1 MKNRYVVKKKQ
12 NFIKWTTIGNI
23 FAKSLCPNEDIL
35 KQYNRL
41 TSSQRIKIKQL
52 FSQCDDIRRK
62 KIPVDEASFS
72 WEIGIMVDAHII
84 ACEYEID
91 PLTAVLCINPICKP
105 NEKIFIK

>member
-1 MKNRYVVKKKQ
+1 MKNKHVIKGKQ
-12 NFIKWTTIGNI
+12 EFVKWTTIGNI

-35 KQYNRL
+35 KQYNSL
-41 TSSQRIKIKQL
+41 TASQRIKIKQL

-62 KIPVDEASFS
+62 KIPADEVSFT

-84 ACEYEID
+84 ACEYDID

-105 NEKIFIK
+105 NEKLFIK